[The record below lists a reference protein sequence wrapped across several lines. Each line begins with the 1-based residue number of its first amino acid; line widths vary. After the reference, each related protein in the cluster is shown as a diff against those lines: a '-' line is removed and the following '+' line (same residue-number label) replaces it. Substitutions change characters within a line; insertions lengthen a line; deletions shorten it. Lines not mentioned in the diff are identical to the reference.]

1 MRDPSD
7 DIQEL
12 LQSGFRYAL
21 SLTHDASRAED
32 LLQEG
37 WVSVLQAKGPH
48 QRGYLFAA
56 IRSRFIDACRR
67 ERRVVFEALTD
78 ANELGMEGDLQST
91 GSEAP
96 VFADTATLN
105 RALATLRPAE
115 REMLFLADVQEYTA
129 QEIADL
135 TGRPRGTVLSL
146 IHRAH
151 RKLRSLLKQGEGGR
165 SCRE

>member
-1 MRDPSD
+1 MRSPPD
-7 DIQEL
+7 DLRELIQC
-12 LQSGFRYAL
+12 GFRYAF

-37 WVSVLQAKGPH
+37 WVSVLQARGPH

-67 ERRVVFEALTD
+67 DRLVVFEALTD
-78 ANELGMEGDLQST
+78 ANELGMEGDLQHV
-91 GSEAP
+91 GSEAA

-115 REMLFLADVQEYTA
+115 REMLFLADVQGYTA

-146 IHRAH
+146 IHRTH
-151 RKLRSLLKQGEGGR
+151 RKLRSLLEQGER
-165 SCRE
+165 FCRE